1 MRPSGY
7 TLGDSSGEL
16 ESLRGSM
23 ISPRERVSVSNCKES
38 SAFPSSSTDF
48 SNYINELDQAVR
60 TGSYKGKDIMMNKG
74 GERGIEK
81 QIGLDCGRSRL
92 EQGQNTEGPESD
104 LTLEASCKTNS
115 SFRPLQC
122 FFSHFFISYFLGF
135 FYLLKFLLYF
145 FPSTLLIFLSLH
157 LFFSFS

>member
-38 SAFPSSSTDF
+38 SAFPSSSTDL

-92 EQGQNTEGPESD
+92 EQGQSTEGPESD
-104 LTLEASCKTNS
+104 LTLEASRKTDT
-115 SFRPLQC
+115 SFKPLQC
-122 FFSHFFISYFLGF
+122 FFFSF
-135 FYLLKFLLYF
+135 FYISFYRFLL
-145 FPSTLLIFLSLH
+145 SVKIFIV
-157 LFFSFS
+157 FFSLPC

>member
-16 ESLRGSM
+16 ESLRGSK
-23 ISPRERVSVSNCKES
+23 ISPRERVPVSNGKES
-38 SAFPSSSTDF
+38 SAFPSSSTDL
-48 SNYINELDQAVR
+48 SNYINEIDQAVR

-92 EQGQNTEGPESD
+92 EQGQSTEGPESD

-122 FFSHFFISYFLGF
+122 FFSHSFIS
-135 FYLLKFLLYF
+135 
-145 FPSTLLIFLSLH
+145 
-157 LFFSFS
+157 